1 MKKLSTLTVL
11 LAAALSAPAAH
22 GAATNDFVPTVE
34 AKFYQMVYD
43 NETEEYVTEVLIE
56 VKFDE
61 DVWWRSGF
69 GQQCYVL
76 DSDGNVYE
84 DWQRNFYGAASDYT
98 K

>member
-11 LAAALSAPAAH
+11 LAVALSAPAAH

-56 VKFDE
+56 VK
-61 DVWWRSGF
+61 
-69 GQQCYVL
+69 
-76 DSDGNVYE
+76 
-84 DWQRNFYGAASDYT
+84 
-98 K
+98 